1 MMIKKMLLVGI
12 LLSSTQTLAAV
23 KCPQAKVNMVR
34 PSGDTLMIQLE
45 GQNWHV
51 LAEASD
57 NDYQKKL
64 GRALKAQRNNQLVE
78 LSFPNGY
85 DESCLITDS
94 TVKVKKLK
102 LIKNKT
108 TKGND

>member
-1 MMIKKMLLVGI
+1 MIKKILFFGI
-12 LLSSTQTLAAV
+12 LFSSTQALAVV
-23 KCPQAKVNMVR
+23 KCQQAKVNMVR
-34 PSGDTLMIQLE
+34 PSGDRLMIQLE

-51 LAEASD
+51 LAEAND

-64 GRALKAQRNNQLVE
+64 NRALKAKRNNQLVE

-102 LIKNKT
+102 LIKNKS